1 MFGLVESL
9 QGPSAAAVDSD
20 DESSAQASSSTS
32 KQQVPADAGAERFS
46 LWGMATALAE
56 NVKKSTAE
64 IAARCGY
71 GLHHHSTINCLGPAV
86 LPTSLSGTSGCLCN
100 TMRRV
105 VVPVPADTL
114 VGVQQREV
122 QM

>member
-20 DESSAQASSSTS
+20 DESSAQASSSAS
-32 KQQVPADAGAERFS
+32 KQQVPADPGAERFS

-64 IAARCGY
+64 VAARCVS
-71 GLHHHSTINCLGPAV
+71 GLSYQAQSITLALLHRLSAFPSPLAGTATLWLV
-86 LPTSLSGTSGCLCN
+86 L
-100 TMRRV
+100 
-105 VVPVPADTL
+105 
-114 VGVQQREV
+114 QRYSVE
-122 QM
+122 Q

>member
-20 DESSAQASSSTS
+20 DESGAHASSSAS

-64 IAARCGY
+64 IAARCAA
-71 GLHHHSTINCLGPAV
+71 GLYHQARSITMALLYRPSAFLDIFAK
-86 LPTSLSGTSGCLCN
+86 LCC
-100 TMRRV
+100 
-105 VVPVPADTL
+105 
-114 VGVQQREV
+114 G
-122 QM
+122 